1 MNRVVA
7 SGAHK
12 SDLTQRSIEFERCF
26 NFRDLGGYEA
36 VDGRKLRWHRLYRS
50 MTPEFMSVADAEKA
64 RDLNVELVIDL
75 RGPRFPT
82 SGPIGEPPARRITP
96 GRRRALARNPEE
108 LKAFLQLSPEEA
120 LPQVLDRMGPAI
132 AKSVAAIADADGPAL
147 VHCRLG
153 KDRTGVFYATL
164 LKLLGVDD
172 ATIIEDYL
180 LSTAT
185 LDAAHALVR
194 ADEPPDQVGMGSRV
208 ANEPP
213 SLEAMRAVLDR
224 LERHY
229 GGAEAYFLAN
239 GLSRRRIA
247 SLRTKLLD

>member
-1 MNRVVA
+1 MSRPVA
-7 SGAHK
+7 GGAQAP
-12 SDLTQRSIEFERCF
+12 DLGERCIEFERCF
-26 NFRDLGGYEA
+26 NFRDLGGYKTA
-36 VDGRKLRWHRLYRS
+36 GGRRLRWQRLYRS
-50 MTPEFMSVADAEKA
+50 MTPEFMSDADAKKA
-64 RDLNVELVIDL
+64 RALDIEVVIDL

-82 SGPIGEPPARRITP
+82 SGPVGEPPARRITP
-96 GRRRALARNPEE
+96 GRRRALVRNPDE

-120 LPQVLDRMGPAI
+120 LPQVLDRMGPVI
-132 AKSVAAIADADGPAL
+132 AKGVAAIADADGPVL

-172 ATIIEDYL
+172 ETIIEDYL
-180 LSTAT
+180 LSAET

-213 SLEAMRAVLDR
+213 SREAMRAVLNR
-224 LERHY
+224 LENEY
-229 GGAEAYFLAN
+229 GGAEAYFLKN
-239 GLSRRRIA
+239 GLSKRRMA
-247 SLRTKLLD
+247 ALRARLLD

>member
-1 MNRVVA
+1 MSRLVT
-7 SGAHK
+7 SGATA
-12 SDLTQRSIEFERCF
+12 LGQTQRCIEFERCF
-26 NFRDLGGYEA
+26 NFRDLGGYETA
-36 VDGRKLRWHRLYRS
+36 DGHKLRWQRLYRS
-50 MTPEFMSVADAEKA
+50 MTPEFMSPADAEKA
-64 RDLNVELVIDL
+64 RDLKVELVIDL
-75 RGPRFPT
+75 RGPRFDS

-96 GRRRALARNPEE
+96 GRRRALIRNQTE
-108 LKAFLQLSPEEA
+108 LQAFLQLSPEEA
-120 LPQVLDRMGPAI
+120 LPQVLDRMAHAI
-132 AKSVAAIADADGPAL
+132 AKGVAAIADADGPAL

-153 KDRTGVFYATL
+153 KDRTGVFCATL

-180 LSTAT
+180 LSAET

-213 SLEAMRAVLDR
+213 SREAMRAVLDR
-224 LERHY
+224 LEEHY

-247 SLRTKLLD
+247 SLRAKLLD